1 MQILTYVFVPE
12 ETTKMDTNNKMGIA
26 CSDSGA
32 SKQMLSGNQSTD
44 ETQERLCN
52 KMTSRKVRMELTGV
66 QKRAWS
72 IGFMIFL
79 VILWQVLA
87 MIIGKSY
94 ILPSPIEVIESL
106 WKNRAEIFTE
116 HLPATMLVMAIGC
129 AASIII
135 GVGLAVL
142 MDVSKTAQ
150 KALYPILT
158 FTQTI
163 PIMCISP
170 VFVLWFGYSTGMR
183 ALVVVLVTFFS
194 ITVNVFDG
202 FKASKRAREE
212 LLQTYGA
219 DRWQCLKLV
228 KWPAALPYFFTAL
241 HVAVP
246 WSAVGAAVAEWLG
259 APKGLGT
266 YSRNCMA
273 SLDAAGLLAPLIL
286 LTVIAL
292 LLNYILNI
300 LERRFVSWQDVL

>member
-1 MQILTYVFVPE
+1 MA
-12 ETTKMDTNNKMGIA
+12 DTNNKTSIPY
-26 CSDSGA
+26 SDSGDA
-32 SKQMLSGNQSTD
+32 EQMLTSSPSTAKVQGRLGNRVTPHKD
-44 ETQERLCN
+44 RLP
-52 KMTSRKVRMELTGV
+52 LTAA

-79 VILWQVLA
+79 VILWQMLA
-87 MIIGKSY
+87 MMIGKSY
-94 ILPSPIEVIESL
+94 ILPSPIEVIGSL
-106 WKNRAEIFTE
+106 WKHRTEIFTV
-116 HLPATMLVMAIGC
+116 HLPATMLVMTIGC
-129 AASIII
+129 TASIVI

-142 MDVSKTAQ
+142 MDVSKTAER
-150 KALYPILT
+150 ALYPILT

-163 PIMCISP
+163 PVMCISP

-202 FKASKRAREE
+202 FKASKKAREE
-212 LLQTYGA
+212 LLKTYGA
-219 DRWQCLKLV
+219 DRWQCLKLA

-246 WSAVGAAVAEWLG
+246 WSTVGAAVAEWLG

-273 SLDAAGLLAPLIL
+273 SLDAAGLLAPLVL
-286 LTVIAL
+286 LTAIAL

-300 LERRFVSWQDVL
+300 LERRFVSYQ

>member
-1 MQILTYVFVPE
+1 MA
-12 ETTKMDTNNKMGIA
+12 DTNNKTSIPY
-26 CSDSGA
+26 SDSGDA
-32 SKQMLSGNQSTD
+32 EQMLTSSPSTAKVQGRLGNRVTPHKD
-44 ETQERLCN
+44 RLP
-52 KMTSRKVRMELTGV
+52 LTTA

-79 VILWQVLA
+79 VILWQMLA
-87 MIIGKSY
+87 MMIGKSY
-94 ILPSPIEVIESL
+94 ILPSPIEVIGSL
-106 WKNRAEIFTE
+106 WKHRTEIFAV
-116 HLPATMLVMAIGC
+116 HLPATMLVMTIGC
-129 AASIII
+129 TASIVI

-142 MDVSKTAQ
+142 MDVSKTAER
-150 KALYPILT
+150 ALYPILT

-163 PIMCISP
+163 PVMCISP

-202 FKASKRAREE
+202 FKASKKAREE
-212 LLQTYGA
+212 LLKTYGA
-219 DRWQCLKLV
+219 DRWQCLKLA
-228 KWPAALPYFFTAL
+228 KWPAALPFFFTAL

-273 SLDAAGLLAPLIL
+273 SLDAAGLLAPLVL
-286 LTVIAL
+286 LTAIAL

-300 LERRFVSWQDVL
+300 LERRFVSYQ

>member
-1 MQILTYVFVPE
+1 M
-12 ETTKMDTNNKMGIA
+12 TKFKERPP
-26 CSDSGA
+26 
-32 SKQMLSGNQSTD
+32 LSG
-44 ETQERLCN
+44 R
-52 KMTSRKVRMELTGV
+52 
-66 QKRAWS
+66 QKHAWS
-72 IGFMIFL
+72 IGFLVFLIIF
-79 VILWQVLA
+79 WQVLA
-87 MIIGKSY
+87 MIIDKSY
-94 ILPSPIEVIESL
+94 ILPSPVEVIESL
-106 WKNRAEIFTE
+106 WKNRTEIFTE

-129 AASIII
+129 AISIVL

-142 MDVSKTAQ
+142 MDVSRTAER
-150 KALYPILT
+150 ALYPILT
-158 FTQTI
+158 FTQTV
-163 PIMCISP
+163 PVMCVSP

-202 FKASKRAREE
+202 FKASKKAREE

-219 DRWQCLKLV
+219 GRWQCLVLA

-241 HVAVP
+241 HVALP

-273 SLDAAGLLAPLIL
+273 SLDAAGLLAPLVL
-286 LTVIAL
+286 LTMIAL

-300 LERRFVSWQDVL
+300 LERRLVSYQ